1 MIKVAITGNIA
12 SGKSEVCRLIESAG
26 NKILYTDNLGHELLE
41 GNAAVIEA
49 FKDFDIISDGKISR
63 EKLAKV
69 VFSDEVMRQKLNS
82 IIHPLI
88 KEKICE
94 FFEKNSND
102 NVVFVEIPLL
112 FESGMQDLFDK
123 IVLVYSDDKIRLKRI
138 INRNHCS
145 KEDAILRI
153 KSQMPQEDKL
163 KLVDIVIKN
172 NGSIDDLKKQ
182 IELCL

>member
-26 NKILYTDNLGHELLE
+26 NKILYTDNLGHDLLD
-41 GNAAVIEA
+41 GNLAVIEA
-49 FKDFDIISDGKISR
+49 FKDFDIMSDGRISR

-94 FFEKNSND
+94 FFEQNSD
-102 NVVFVEIPLL
+102 EKMVFVEIPLL
-112 FESGMQDLFDK
+112 FECGMQNLFDK
-123 IVLVYSDDKIRLKRI
+123 IVLVYSDDEIRLERI
-138 INRNHCS
+138 INRNHCG
-145 KEDAILRI
+145 KNDAMARI

-182 IELCL
+182 VELCL